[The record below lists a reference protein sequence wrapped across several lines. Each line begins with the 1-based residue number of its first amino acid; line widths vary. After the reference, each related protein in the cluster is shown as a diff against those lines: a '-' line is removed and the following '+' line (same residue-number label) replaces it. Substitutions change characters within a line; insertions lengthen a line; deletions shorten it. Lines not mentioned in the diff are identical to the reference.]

1 MFMLDEIFKILIIY
15 IKYADNNWTRYEDNV
30 GFNCTKFSIDCCC
43 YKIEDIRLKI

>member
-30 GFNCTKFSIDCCC
+30 GFNCTKLDCC